1 MSLQEDLKDAC
12 ESSGE
17 VTFHNDYSGRGMYG
31 RRCVGIAG
39 NRDACHLVISQV
51 IKDMGWRISRVAKE
65 SRDPDYS
72 TTDENL
78 QETMYDY
85 ETNIQ
90 RLMEYRSDDLGLH
103 SIVYWPNMEPL
114 DEENLDIEL
123 HDADLRED

>member
-12 ESSGE
+12 DSSGE

-39 NRDACHLVISQV
+39 NKTSCQLVIAQV
-51 IKDMGWRISRVAKE
+51 IKDLGWRVSRVSKE
-65 SRDPDYS
+65 SIDPDYS
-72 TTDENL
+72 ATPEDL
-78 QETMYDY
+78 DETMEKFEQNVEHLLQYS
-85 ETNIQ
+85 
-90 RLMEYRSDDLGLH
+90 SDDLGLH
-103 SIVYWPNMEPL
+103 SIVYWPNMEPM